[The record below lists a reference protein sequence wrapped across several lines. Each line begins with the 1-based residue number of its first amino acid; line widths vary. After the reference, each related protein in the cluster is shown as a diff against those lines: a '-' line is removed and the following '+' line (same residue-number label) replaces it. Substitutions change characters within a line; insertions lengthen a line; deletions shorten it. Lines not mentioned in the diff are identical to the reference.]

1 MATTTATITL
11 SSSDLSSQ
19 ALSISSTTTLL
30 QAGESI
36 GLDQTTGLN
45 RKLYATAQSDTTI
58 IDEAD
63 YVDDKAH
70 KVYIKN
76 VGTSTTEYFTIKI
89 TNPAPSHTIGRLYGG
104 DWMFIPYLGDSNI
117 TLDSSAVNMTLEHMV
132 IYELA

>member
-11 SSSDLSSQ
+11 SSPNLSSQ
-19 ALSISSTTTLL
+19 SLSISSTTQLL
-30 QAGESI
+30 KAGLTE

-45 RKLYATAQSDTTI
+45 RKLYATAQTGAALITA
-58 IDEAD
+58 AD

-76 VGTSTTEYFTIKI
+76 VGTSTTEFFTMKI
-89 TNPAPSHTIGRLYGG
+89 GAVTIGRLYGG
-104 DWMFIPYLGDSNI
+104 DWMFIPYNGGNSM
-117 TLDSSAVNMTLEHMV
+117 TFDSSAVNMTLEHLV